1 MQIGKT
7 LKQFAQEEARNHP
20 EIPADIPSL
29 LDDLAVACKYIGSLV
44 NRAGLL
50 DIARALDPLVLRWAR

>member
-7 LKQFAQEEARNHP
+7 LKQFAQEEARKHP

-29 LDDLAVACKYIGSLV
+29 LDDLAVACK
-44 NRAGLL
+44 
-50 DIARALDPLVLRWAR
+50 